1 LAELSVMPSARTV
14 GPLLVALCCLAVF
27 LEGCGGGGSGS
38 QSINGIA
45 AFVAQRKDLT
55 LLVRALRGAGLADS
69 LSGKDAYT
77 VFAPSNEAFYAMPP
91 AQLAYMLNSKDVFKK
106 VFDYHVLSADIKSGD
121 LQDGLKLETVEG
133 SKVTFKI
140 TSKGTETIVK
150 VNDATVTTADASVS
164 NGVVHI
170 VDKVL
175 LPNDLHFPTLPEVA
189 AAANLTTLVKALT
202 TAKLKSVLAVPGPF
216 TLFAPSDAAWA
227 ALPNLKEVLKNNKG
241 ELAKILE
248 YHVVPGEV
256 MSDKLKLG
264 ENLNYDGH
272 LKTLE
277 GQDVIIRASLQAK
290 KKNQEHHIHVN
301 NAVVLEADVFA
312 ANGVIHVIDKVLMP
326 PAAVLEKP
334 PAPAPPLSPIPSP
347 AVPASAVQFTGT
359 ATQSSTFQ
367 KYGAAQGSD
376 GDQSTMAH
384 TSGGI
389 FGYGTTNPWWQ
400 LDLGKSVAV
409 NSVSLLNRPGSCASR
424 LFVGQGCAWEFKS
437 DRFEG
442 ASQGADIYVSDVSCG
457 SHGCNGR
464 KCGKIAA
471 PKTGGVHWYSEFC
484 SGAVGRYV
492 SIVLPGR
499 NRILNFMEL
508 EVYGK
513 EATAAEIAAVPVEVL
528 AHRLAIVTMIM
539 DMKRP
544 TPQELEE
551 IMQVPEVEQAMNL
564 QRQNLKTEA
573 KAVLADYKAKLEKS
587 VIGPVQ
593 AQLEKSV
600 DASKRAQSQV
610 DPKSAFV
617 I

>member
-1 LAELSVMPSARTV
+1 MAELSVMPSARAV

-27 LEGCGGGGSGS
+27 LEGCGGGGGS
-38 QSINGIA
+38 KGANGIA
-45 AFVAQRKDLT
+45 AFVAQRKDLS

-69 LSGKDAYT
+69 LSGEGVYT

-106 VFDYHVLSADIKSGD
+106 VFDYHVLSADVKSAD
-121 LQDGLKLETVEG
+121 LEDGLKLETVEG

-140 TSKGTETIVK
+140 TSKGNETTVK
-150 VNDATVTTADASVS
+150 VNDATVTTADSSVS

-175 LPNDLHFPTLPEVA
+175 LPNDLNFPTLPEVA

-202 TAKLKSVLAVPGPF
+202 TAKLNSVLAVPGPF

-227 ALPNLKEVLKNNKG
+227 ALPNLKELLKNNKG

-290 KKNQEHHIHVN
+290 KKNQEQSIHVN
-301 NAVVLEADVFA
+301 NAVVLKADVFA
-312 ANGVIHVIDKVLMP
+312 ANGVVHVIDQVLLP
-326 PAAVLEKP
+326 PTAAPSP
-334 PAPAPPLSPIPSP
+334 PAPAPPISPVPPP

-359 ATQSSTFQ
+359 AAQSST
-367 KYGAAQGSD
+367 YRDHGAAQGAD

-384 TSGGI
+384 TAGGI

-400 LDLGKSVAV
+400 LDLGKSIAV
-409 NSVSLLNRPGSCASR
+409 NSVSLLNRPGDCASR
-424 LFVGQGCAWEFKS
+424 LFAGRVCAWEFKA
-437 DRFEG
+437 DRFDGEG
-442 ASQGADIYVSDVSCG
+442 QGADIYVSDVSC
-457 SHGCNGR
+457 SSYGCTGR
-464 KCGKIAA
+464 KCGKLVA
-471 PKTGGVHWYSEFC
+471 PKTDGDHWYSVPC
-484 SGAVGRYV
+484 AGAVGRYV

-539 DMKRP
+539 NMKRP
-544 TPQELEE
+544 TPQELQE

-573 KAVLADYKAKLEKS
+573 KAVLANYKAK
-587 VIGPVQ
+587 
-593 AQLEKSV
+593 LEKSV

-610 DPKSAFV
+610 DPRLGFV

>member
-1 LAELSVMPSARTV
+1 
-14 GPLLVALCCLAVF
+14 LAVF
-27 LEGCGGGGSGS
+27 LEGCGGGGGGS
-38 QSINGIA
+38 KGSNGIA

-106 VFDYHVLSADIKSGD
+106 VFDYHVLSADINSGD

-133 SKVTFKI
+133 SKVTFKV
-140 TSKGTETIVK
+140 TSKGNETTVK
-150 VNDATVTTADASVS
+150 VNDATVTTADVSVS

-202 TAKLKSVLAVPGPF
+202 TAKLKSVLEVPGPF

-227 ALPNLKEVLKNNKG
+227 ALPNIKALLKNNKG

-277 GQDVIIRASLQAK
+277 GQDVLIRASLQAK

-312 ANGVIHVIDKVLMP
+312 ANGVIHVIDHVLLP
-326 PAAVLEKP
+326 PAAVQKP

-359 ATQSSTFQ
+359 AAQSSTFQ

-384 TSGGI
+384 TSGGT

-400 LDLGKSVAV
+400 LDLGKRVAV
-409 NSVSLLNRPGSCASR
+409 TSVSLLNRPGSCSSR
-424 LFVGQGCAWEFKS
+424 LFAGRGCAWEFKS
-437 DRFEG
+437 DRFG
-442 ASQGADIYVSDVSCG
+442 GDSQGADIYVSDVSCG
-457 SHGCNGR
+457 RHGCTGR
-464 KCGKIAA
+464 KCGKIVA
-471 PKTGGVHWYSEFC
+471 PKTGGDHWYSRSFLA
-484 SGAVGRYV
+484 GAVGRYV
-492 SIVLPGR
+492 SIVLPGK

-544 TPQELEE
+544 TPQELQE
-551 IMQVPEVEQAMNL
+551 IMLVPEVEQAMNL

-573 KAVLADYKAKLEKS
+573 KAVLADYKAKLEK
-587 VIGPVQ
+587 
-593 AQLEKSV
+593 LV